1 MAYGPYLIFDGL
13 VGPTWIDDLFF
24 SHTNKKKKFKY
35 FVAYFLKIFFF
46 IYISLN
52 TNK

>member
-24 SHTNKKKKFKY
+24 SHTNKKKIQI
-35 FVAYFLKIFFF
+35 LCSLLF
-46 IYISLN
+46 IYIYIYIYFF
-52 TNK
+52 KYK